1 MQAGTCKYSGGF
13 ICGSTGCHEDP
24 VTQIEWLD
32 PVPHLSVGLCDGLS
46 SGLCVAALAEC
57 LGQSLR
63 GSVEGSF
70 QQIGSRGIGSAC
82 VSRGDTYR
90 PTHPWIL
97 GTVAVHVGV
106 VSHPWTGARS
116 LFISLDW
123 GVDLTWAEAE
133 DDPDPLAMAWARA
146 EAEADPPP
154 EAPAYAWALA
164 RADACC
170 FRSREAAQGGG
181 QKGGGFVSQ
190 IVGEVCLAHKH
201 RSAG

>member
-1 MQAGTCKYSGGF
+1 M
-13 ICGSTGCHEDP
+13 
-24 VTQIEWLD
+24 
-32 PVPHLSVGLCDGLS
+32 
-46 SGLCVAALAEC
+46 
-57 LGQSLR
+57 
-63 GSVEGSF
+63 
-70 QQIGSRGIGSAC
+70 
-82 VSRGDTYR
+82 
-90 PTHPWIL
+90 
-97 GTVAVHVGV
+97 
-106 VSHPWTGARS
+106 
-116 LFISLDW
+116 DW